1 MSGTRKRGRTK
12 QTTLTLSAA
21 SQRRSSVPA
30 LPSTLPPEI
39 EAASLSQ
46 AGEGET
52 EELQLEDM
60 ASGGSASVLDK
71 IFEKLEALDR
81 KVDLQTAKI
90 DQNTESLNRL
100 TGQVAQNVQSI
111 GELKEAVGEN
121 RKLAEDTS
129 QRLGELE
136 KEVRPLSKQVGEH
149 QIHFLMTELRNREA
163 NLRIR
168 SIPEVEEDNLIE
180 FLTKEFSKFWKLEEK
195 DFKIVSAF
203 RLGRFRR
210 KEKPRD
216 CLIIL
221 RSKEERDKILGL
233 HYGKSLDILDKRIEI
248 YKDIPKQL
256 LDLRSDYTELA
267 RLLRSNSI
275 IFRWEFPQGLS
286 FTFRGKKI
294 KIRTLE
300 DRDKFLEAHGEDL
313 HKGLGA
319 PGPEPSGE
327 PAPSDPQGP
336 ENKVPPQQE

>member
-1 MSGTRKRGRTK
+1 MSGARRRGRTK

-30 LPSTLPPEI
+30 LPSTLPPDI
-39 EAASLSQ
+39 EAASLIQ

-52 EELQLEDM
+52 EELHLGDM
-60 ASGGSASVLDK
+60 ASGTSSSVLEK
-71 IFEKLEALDR
+71 ILEKLEALD
-81 KVDLQTAKI
+81 KKADLHIAKI
-90 DQNTESLNRL
+90 EQNTESLNKL
-100 TGQVAQNVQSI
+100 TGQVAQNAQSI

-129 QRLGELE
+129 QRLEELE

-149 QIHFLMTELRNREA
+149 QIYFLMTELRNRET

-180 FLTKEFSKFWKLEEK
+180 FLTKEFAKFWKLEEK

-203 RLGRFRR
+203 RLGRVRR
-210 KEKPRD
+210 TEKPRD

-233 HYGKSLDILDKRIEI
+233 HYEKSLDILGKRIEI

-256 LDLRSDYTELA
+256 LDLRSNYTELA
-267 RLLRSNSI
+267 RLLRSNAI

-286 FTFRGKKI
+286 FTYRGRKI
-294 KIRTLE
+294 KIKTVE
-300 DRDKFLEAHGEDL
+300 DRDKFLGAHGEDL
-313 HKGLGA
+313 HKGLGLPA
-319 PGPEPSGE
+319 PELPGE

-336 ENKVPPQQE
+336 ENKVPPQKE